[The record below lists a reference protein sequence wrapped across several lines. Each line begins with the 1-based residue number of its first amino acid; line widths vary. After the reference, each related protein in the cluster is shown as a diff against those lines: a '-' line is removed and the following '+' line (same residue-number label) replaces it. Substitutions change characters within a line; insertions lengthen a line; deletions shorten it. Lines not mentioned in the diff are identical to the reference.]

1 MKKIAFLLIAVFG
14 MTFISCNTKKD
25 KETVAEL
32 SAADSLQQIVAQKD
46 KELTDMMTTMN
57 DIQDGFRKINEA
69 QGRITT
75 ERRQGERNNRAQ
87 IVEDVKLIENTIRL
101 NNDLISNLRQQVK
114 ASKSNNADLRKKME
128 ATVAAF
134 TAQIADLTKQ
144 MEELRAELS
153 KKGYPNRGTWRTKR

>member
-1 MKKIAFLLIAVFG
+1 

-32 SAADSLQQIVAQKD
+32 SATDSLQQIVAQKD
-46 KELTDMMTTMN
+46 KELTDMVTTMN

-69 QGRITT
+69 QGRITI
-75 ERRQGERNNRAQ
+75 ERRQGEQTNRAH

-101 NNDLISNLRQQVK
+101 NNDLINNLRQQVK
-114 ASKSNNADLRKKME
+114 ASKSNNAELRKKME
-128 ATVAAF
+128 ETVAAF

-144 MEELRAELS
+144 AEELRAELA
-153 KKGYPNRGTWRTKR
+153 KKDIKIAELGEQNANLQSNVNELSA